1 MFYVGGEGWQ
11 KFHFL
16 FFMYPR
22 ESLLAHTHTW
32 TIKDVFCFLYGAFVQ
47 CFFPEVAEIAKK
59 EKESGRSE
67 THSIFSL
74 SSFIHIIVD
83 VAVVVVIVL

>member
-1 MFYVGGEGWQ
+1 MCFVFYSVL
-11 KFHFL
+11 L
-16 FFMYPR
+16 F
-22 ESLLAHTHTW
+22 S
-32 TIKDVFCFLYGAFVQ
+32 VFFS
-47 CFFPEVAEIAKK
+47 EVAEIAKK